1 MEKLSKLER
10 ERKRFQKMDEIE
22 RKTHVVFDYIDSH
35 IIDKCIESKGKDI
48 ALGIALFASI
58 TALGFGGDVGHYG
71 IRTIVEKKYYKQ
83 NPIPTVA
90 EREYSEEDMYVVY
103 NDTETHYCVR
113 KTSRKSLDG
122 YIYLDIN
129 DGNFVCFGT
138 TFKYRISSLRDYCA
152 EQGIDNYDDVLDSM
166 GIAKEAGSK
175 TR

>member
-10 ERKRFQKMDEIE
+10 ETKRFQKIDEIE
-22 RKTHVVFDYIDSH
+22 KKTHVVFDYIDSH
-35 IIDKCIESKGKDI
+35 IIDKCIESKGKAI
-48 ALGIALFASI
+48 ASGIALFASI
-58 TALGFGGDVGHYG
+58 TALGVGGAVGYYG
-71 IRTIVEKKYYKQ
+71 VRTNVEKKYYKQ

-90 EREYSEEDMYVVY
+90 EQKYSEEDMYVVY

-113 KTSRKSLDG
+113 KPGKSLDG

-129 DGNFVCFGT
+129 DGNFVSFGT

-166 GIAKEAGSK
+166 GIAKVTSSK